1 MKLTITLNEE
11 YINGTITELEAK
23 GCYEVAEAIENGLK
37 KELARRAREEY
48 RNTWTYGFYKYDKN
62 GELHVLYVN
71 HRTKRFSRKPIYV
84 DDKLMGRNIQK
95 SFDTYLRHTLEF
107 GYEEV

>member
-11 YINGTITELEAK
+11 NINGIITELEAK
-23 GCYEVAEAIENGLK
+23 GCYEVAEAIEEGVK
-37 KELARRAREEY
+37 KEISRRAREEY
-48 RNTWTYGFYKYDKN
+48 RNTWTYGFYKYDEN

-71 HRTKRFSRKPIYV
+71 HDMKKFSRKPIYV
-84 DDKLMGRNIQK
+84 DGKLMGRNVQK
-95 SFDTYLRHTLEF
+95 SFDRYLAHTLEF